1 MSCMSRTSQ
10 ITTFPSISFGS
21 LGLALVLVAGV
32 GALAGGLRPTAPA
45 EVVASP
51 SSVQDQILGERLER
65 EMWKAMA
72 TSDMDR
78 VAAMI
83 APGFQS
89 VHADGAR
96 DRSEELSL
104 ISNLELGPYTLS
116 DFTVTRQGAAI
127 VVCYFVE
134 VAETIASQRIERKA
148 ARSSVWLMTRDG
160 WQWVH
165 HANIAPMQIAPQ
177 GPAMKAAPA
186 AGGDSRNPSGR

>member
-1 MSCMSRTSQ
+1 MNLLR
-10 ITTFPSISFGS
+10 SIR
-21 LGLALVLVAGV
+21 LALVAVATAA
-32 GALAGGLRPTAPA
+32 GALAIAAGPRMFSTSPTAV
-45 EVVASP
+45 ETISASP
-51 SSVQDQILGERLER
+51 DDKGLGERLER

-78 VAAMI
+78 VAALI

-89 VHADGAR
+89 VHSDGAR

-104 ISNLELGPYTLS
+104 ISRLQLGPYTLS

-134 VAETIASQRIERKA
+134 VAETIASERIGRKA
-148 ARSSVWLMTRDG
+148 ARSSVWVMTRDG

-165 HANIAPMQIAPQ
+165 HANLVPMQASEK
-177 GPAMKAAPA
+177 KASPTGDAKTRNA
-186 AGGDSRNPSGR
+186 AGN

>member
-1 MSCMSRTSQ
+1 MSR
-10 ITTFPSISFGS
+10 ITTSPSISFGS
-21 LGLALVLVAGV
+21 LGLSLVLVAGV
-32 GALAGGLRPTAPA
+32 AAVAAGLRPTASA
-45 EVVASP
+45 EAVASP
-51 SSVQDQILGERLER
+51 SSSVSTSAEDQVLGERLER
-65 EMWKAMA
+65 EMWQAMA

-78 VAAMI
+78 VAALI

-104 ISNLELGPYTLS
+104 ISKLELGPYTLS

-165 HANIAPMQIAPQ
+165 HANIAPMQVSPKSPAADSPSSQ
-177 GPAMKAAPA
+177 GPK
-186 AGGDSRNPSGR
+186 GR

>member
-1 MSCMSRTSQ
+1 MNPIHDLRSAFSM
-10 ITTFPSISFGS
+10 
-21 LGLALVLVAGV
+21 LLVLAVAAGT
-32 GALAGGLRPTAPA
+32 LAVAAGPREHSASMPSAGEHAATA
-45 EVVASP
+45 
-51 SSVQDQILGERLER
+51 QDQILGERLER

-72 TSDMDR
+72 GSDLDR

-89 VHADGAR
+89 VHSDGAR
-96 DRSEELSL
+96 NRAEELSL
-104 ISNLELGPYTLS
+104 VGGLDLGPYTLS

-134 VAETIASQRIERKA
+134 VDETIASERISRKA

-165 HANIAPMQIAPQ
+165 HANLVPMQAP
-177 GPAMKAAPA
+177 ATKAAPKGA
-186 AGGDSRNPSGR
+186 SNSRNASGN

>member
-1 MSCMSRTSQ
+1 M
-10 ITTFPSISFGS
+10 
-21 LGLALVLVAGV
+21 
-32 GALAGGLRPTAPA
+32 AGGLRPTAPA

-104 ISNLELGPYTLS
+104 ISKLELGPYTLS

-165 HANIAPMQIAPQ
+165 HANIAPMQVSPKSPAADSPSLQ
-177 GPAMKAAPA
+177 GPK
-186 AGGDSRNPSGR
+186 GR